1 MNRKTV
7 FVVDDDPSMLKG
19 MRRLLRQH
27 GYDTVPFETAKALRG
42 HTDFG
47 QAFCIVLDVNLG
59 DGSGIDLRHQLAK
72 SGVGLPVIYITG
84 NDSHATRMAA
94 MASGCLAYL
103 TKPFTAQSLIEPIE
117 RAAALAQVSP
127 A

>member
-1 MNRKTV
+1 MLKPHRKSV
-7 FVVDDDPSMLKG
+7 FLVDDDPSMLKG

-27 GYDTVPFETAKALRG
+27 GYDTVPFENAKALREYG
-42 HTDFG
+42 DFD
-47 QAFCIVLDVNLG
+47 QAICIVLDVNLG
-59 DGSGIDLRHQLAK
+59 DGSGIDLRHQLAEQ
-72 SGVGLPVIYITG
+72 GVAVPVIYITG

-117 RAAALAQVSP
+117 RAATA
-127 A
+127 

>member
-1 MNRKTV
+1 
-7 FVVDDDPSMLKG
+7 MLKG
-19 MRRLLRQH
+19 MRRLLKQY
-27 GYDTVPFETAKALRG
+27 GYDTVPFETAKALRDHG
-42 HTDFG
+42 DFG
-47 QAFCIVLDVNLG
+47 QAFCIVLDVNLS
-59 DGSGIDLRHQLAK
+59 DGSGIDLRQQLAE

-117 RAAALAQVSP
+117 RAAALA
-127 A
+127 